1 MSAAA
6 IAPMDAESTR
16 VRTLSGISMDLG
28 ITLLVYNL
36 ARTVLE
42 PAPRLVR
49 GEPTSIE
56 PLRPGEAAP

>member
-1 MSAAA
+1 MARQRH
-6 IAPMDAESTR
+6 PMKPYWL

-56 PLRPGEAAP
+56 PLRPGEVAP